1 MKAMLEGRA
10 TAAAES
16 SIRSKNKIEQQEE
29 EQVRFNLLMEEA
41 KRQGEQAIKARRE
54 EFKLEEEQKE
64 NT

>member
-16 SIRSKNKIEQQEE
+16 SIRSKKKIEQQEE